1 MRLVRLNEVKYVDS
15 EDDIKALLNK
25 GFIVLSDEGT
35 DANSDID
42 YKKLK
47 KDELA
52 ALATEKGLTVQTGAT
67 NESLIK
73 ALESVGGHE

>member
-25 GFIVLSDEGT
+25 GFIVLSDKGT

-67 NESLIK
+67 KESLIK
-73 ALESVGGHE
+73 VLESVGGHE

>member
-1 MRLVRLNEVKYVDS
+1 M
-15 EDDIKALLNK
+15 LNK
-25 GFIVLSDEGT
+25 GFIVLSDKGT

-67 NESLIK
+67 KESLIK
-73 ALESVGGHE
+73 VLESVGGHE

>member
-67 NESLIK
+67 KESLIK

>member
-47 KDELA
+47 NDELA

-67 NESLIK
+67 KESLIK

>member
-25 GFIVLSDEGT
+25 GFIVLSDKGT

-67 NESLIK
+67 KESLIK
-73 ALESVGGHE
+73 VLESVGGYE

>member
-15 EDDIKALLNK
+15 EDYIKALLNK

-47 KDELA
+47 KDELV
-52 ALATEKGLTVQTGAT
+52 ALATEKGLAVQTGAT
-67 NESLIK
+67 KESLIK
-73 ALESVGGHE
+73 VLESVVGHE